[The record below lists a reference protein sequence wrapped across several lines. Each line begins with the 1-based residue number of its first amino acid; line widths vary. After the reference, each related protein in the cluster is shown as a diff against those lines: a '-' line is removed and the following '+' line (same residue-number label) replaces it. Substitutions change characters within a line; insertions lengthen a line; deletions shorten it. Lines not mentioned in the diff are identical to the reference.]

1 VIKFCCRCGGRLS
14 GPPPTRCEAC
24 GYALYVNAKPTGG
37 LVIVSGDRF
46 LVVRRAREPKA
57 GLWELP
63 GGFCD
68 GWEHPADAAVREAHE
83 ELGVTVRIDGLV
95 GIYVGEYEFQDEILP
110 VLDCY
115 WLAEIVDGTIVLD
128 PTEASEHTWV
138 ELRDPPPLAF
148 ATMDAAVADLRS
160 TRGPVRLAR

>member
-1 VIKFCCRCGGRLS
+1 
-14 GPPPTRCEAC
+14 
-24 GYALYVNAKPTGG
+24 VNAKPTGG
-37 LVIVSGDRF
+37 LVILSGDRF

-68 GWEHPADAAVREAHE
+68 GWEHPADAAVREARE
-83 ELGVTVRIDGLV
+83 ELGVTVRLGDLV
-95 GIYVGEYEFQDEILP
+95 GMYVGEYEYQDEILP

-128 PTEASEHTWV
+128 PAEASEHTWAD
-138 ELRDPPPLAF
+138 LADPPPLAF
-148 ATMDAAVADLRS
+148 ATMDAALADLRS
-160 TRGPVRLAR
+160 TRGPMRLAR

>member
-1 VIKFCCRCGGRLS
+1 MRLP
-14 GPPPTRCEAC
+14 GPPPTQCAAC

-68 GWEHPADAAVREAHE
+68 GWEHPADAAVREARE
-83 ELGVTVRIDGLV
+83 ELGVTVRLGALV
-95 GIYVGEYEFQDEILP
+95 GMYIGEYEFQDEILP

-128 PTEASEHTWV
+128 PAEASEHTWAD
-138 ELRDPPPLAF
+138 LADPPPLAF
-148 ATMDAAVADLRS
+148 ATMDAALADLRS
-160 TRGPVRLAR
+160 TRGPMRLAR